1 MLLFSR
7 TTIALPFA
15 IQQHGSSHHRHGVVL
30 AAVEGIKSKRM
41 ISRIQFSSSSSSS
54 SSSSL
59 LVEQHH
65 NVLSITLNR
74 PKALNTLTL
83 ETCNSMIDLLR
94 DINRLH
100 PPQRSSGGPAVTHRL
115 VRSSDAPMSYVEKEG
130 SHVGL
135 FILKGSGSKAFC
147 AGGDVKSIW
156 QELYGPSSSASAGA
170 VGSWQDRARL
180 ATRGTLATDFF
191 LQEYQ
196 MNYMLSRSVVP
207 QLSLWDGIVMG
218 GGVGISIYGDFRVAT
233 EKTVFAMPETAIGL
247 IPDIGGGWWLPR
259 LPNGIGLYLGE

>member
-1 MLLFSR
+1 M
-7 TTIALPFA
+7 ALPFA
-15 IQQHGSSHHRHGVVL
+15 IQQHGSSYHRHGIVL

-83 ETCNSMIDLLR
+83 ETCNSMIDLLW

-100 PPQRSSGGPAVTHRL
+100 PPQRNSGG
-115 VRSSDAPMSYVEKEG
+115 SMSYVGKEG

>member
-1 MLLFSR
+1 MLMMMMLSHLNR
-7 TTIALPFA
+7 TTTALPFT
-15 IQQHGSSHHRHGVVL
+15 IQQRGSYHRHGIVI
-30 AAVEGIKSKRM
+30 AAAEAIRSRM
-41 ISRIQFSSSSSSS
+41 ISRPQSSSNAASSTSL
-54 SSSSL
+54 SSSL
-59 LVEQHH
+59 SVEQHR

-94 DINRLH
+94 DINR
-100 PPQRSSGGPAVTHRL
+100 GPAVTRL
-115 VRSSDAPMSYVEKEG
+115 VSSEE

-156 QELYGPSSSASAGA
+156 QELYGPSAATA

-191 LQEYQ
+191 LKEYQ
-196 MNYMLSRSVVP
+196 MNYMLSRSAVP

-259 LPNGIGLYLGE
+259 LANGVGLYLGQGCAVLYVSAVSE